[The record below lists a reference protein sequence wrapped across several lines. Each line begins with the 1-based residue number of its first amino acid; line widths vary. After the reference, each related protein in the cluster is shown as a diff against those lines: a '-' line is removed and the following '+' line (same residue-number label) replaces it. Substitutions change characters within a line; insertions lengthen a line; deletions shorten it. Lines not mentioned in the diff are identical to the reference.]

1 MLNHQEFP
9 AKIEYLPTMLEAIRQ
24 EISPL
29 VTDTKQLKRLELCSE
44 EILANIIQYA
54 YPDTDGSLFI
64 SIKYLEKNH
73 QLCFIFIDNGIPYNP
88 LNEQNEPT
96 KITTLESQ
104 PIGGLGIFLYTTI
117 MDKVD
122 YQHLDGK
129 NILTVWKNL

>member
-1 MLNHQEFP
+1 MLNNQEFP
-9 AKIEYLPTMLEAIRQ
+9 AKIEYLSTMLGTIRQ
-24 EISPL
+24 EISSL
-29 VTDTKQLKRLELCSE
+29 VKDTKQLRRLELCSE

-54 YPDTDGSLFI
+54 YPNTEGSLFI
-64 SIKYLEKNH
+64 SIKYLEKKH

-88 LNEQNEPT
+88 LNEQNEPN
-96 KITTLESQ
+96 KIITLESQ